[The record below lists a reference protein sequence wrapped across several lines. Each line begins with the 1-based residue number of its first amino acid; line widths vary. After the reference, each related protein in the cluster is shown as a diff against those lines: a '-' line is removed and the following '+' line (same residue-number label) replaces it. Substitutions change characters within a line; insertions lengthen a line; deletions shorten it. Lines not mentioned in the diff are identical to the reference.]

1 MNCFAKSINY
11 FLLKIK
17 TNHFIVLLLHKY
29 LSMKKTSLLFL
40 LAAMMLPSLAQTV
53 KPPAPDAAFSA
64 SINKITVDFTHNF
77 LNIQGSRMPAEV
89 DADTYT
95 SKICLP
101 GALGCKI
108 MRYHSVE
115 DNSANW
121 QAALYAGDNFEE
133 ALKVYKKIFAQVK
146 KTVVKGIGAT
156 PAGFEG
162 KMETVDEN
170 VGFGVSTLRL
180 KTNDNRYKNMVA
192 EVEITSNY
200 TGWEVRL
207 NVYTKKIIVEE
218 EAPQ

>member
-1 MNCFAKSINY
+1 MK
-11 FLLKIK
+11 KILP
-17 TNHFIVLLLHKY
+17 LLLFTVA
-29 LSMKKTSLLFL
+29 L
-40 LAAMMLPSLAQTV
+40 LPSLAQTV
-53 KPPAPDAAFSA
+53 KPASADAAFST
-64 SINKITVDFTHNF
+64 SLNKIALDFTHNF

-89 DADTYT
+89 DADTYM

-101 GALGCKI
+101 GALGCKV

-133 ALKVYKKIFAQVK
+133 ALKVYKKIFGQVR
-146 KTVVKGIGAT
+146 KTVVKGIGST
-156 PAGFEG
+156 PAAFQG
-162 KMETVDEN
+162 KMEPVDEN

-180 KTNDNRYKNMVA
+180 NTNDNRYKNMVA